1 MNSLFKFYSKRTLM
15 LLCIGIAFTLLF
27 TYTQYSNY
35 NSEYEYNIWSISS
48 FVDNYASACFLINT
62 ALVFMLTYIFNMYR
76 NQKTGIFIRQLPVK
90 YNNDFIAKV
99 VLTVL
104 LVILLVFFEIII
116 FNLLTKSYI
125 TNEYNKIINSPEL
138 VNTVQQSLKS
148 IYTNYY
154 ISFVQYT
161 IITIFLASSGMFF
174 ISIIGITLFA
184 LFMPFILLFSYIGC
198 IIGFS
203 YFTVNINMD
212 IYFLNILRDY
222 FNIVFGSRD
231 TSNYYIILSIISI
244 VLYIIA
250 FFCNKY
256 INYSKIGQ
264 LFIFRPVR
272 YIAYI
277 IGSIFGGFSFYYI
290 AFNMIQPMTVLS
302 NFVTLLISI
311 IIAFIVI
318 RKVEKIFI

>member
-174 ISIIGITLFA
+174 ISTIGITLFA

-222 FNIVFGSRD
+222 FNIVFGSGD

-264 LFIFRPVR
+264 LFIFRQVR